1 MKDVAQMI
9 REAGGKDYENNKEFI
24 DGILGA

>member
-9 REAGGKDYENNKEFI
+9 KDAGGDDYENNKEFI